1 MSIDKQEID
10 AVIGDVEKSDLR
22 PSHQKD
28 IRRSLLLARTAING
42 APDKIQAICEAVA
55 GLTINY
61 ANDAMYRRAD
71 MQELID
77 VALNRHTSNCPIIK
91 TEDSKGNT
99 TFNLQGYKVS
109 GRGTVMSVIAVC
121 VTVCWIG
128 FIVAKGAKII

>member
-1 MSIDKQEID
+1 MSIDKQEIE
-10 AVIGDVEKSDLR
+10 AVIGDIEKSNLR

-77 VALNRHTSNCPIIK
+77 AAMGSHVKNCPLAK
-91 TEDSKGNT
+91 PDGNT
-99 TFNLQGYKVS
+99 TTVNLPGYKVS
-109 GRGTVMSVIAVC
+109 GPRSTVGILSIC
-121 VTVCWIG
+121 VTVCWVG
-128 FIVAKGAKII
+128 FLVAKGAKII